1 MLKDLRRFAYAWWK
15 DLKNGRRSDEPS
27 ISLQPFAF
35 WPTHESAIC
44 NTGGTEPSLVP
55 GYAFHT
61 KYVLSTGGT
70 VRFSISLIGLTA
82 SKGKLLLSI
91 NRLDEQGVPSRA
103 RPKVKEIALATLAA
117 NGNSIEIAQLG
128 LRSHYYAIMGV
139 LTEDSDARADRI
151 EIWGT
156 GIDNNEAFA
165 TRLDA
170 ARTAFLSTPGTGI
183 LEHYISTERATLEQP
198 RSQMCTAY
206 QMGEPVYAE
215 WCQRMGASPSLH
227 RKQWEFVFILR
238 SLEYYGALREGAR
251 GLGFGVGIEP
261 LSSLFA
267 AAGCKIVATDLAQH
281 DERSLVW
288 DNTHQLGAN
297 LDHIFQ
303 PHLCDQAEFY
313 ERVSFR
319 PVDMNA
325 IPADL
330 RDFDFTWS
338 SCAYEH
344 LGSIEAG
351 LAFFENSL
359 ACLKP
364 GGIAVHTTELNLS
377 SNRNTMNT
385 GTTVLFRRRD
395 FETLARRLIAAG
407 HDVIPITFDSGD
419 SDLDRVID
427 IPPYSSDSH
436 LKLALLR
443 WVSTSFGM
451 VVRKGQRPVT

>member
-1 MLKDLRRFAYAWWK
+1 MLRDLRRLAYAWWK

-27 ISLQPFAF
+27 IPLQPFAF
-35 WPTHESAIC
+35 WPTHTSAIC
-44 NTGGTEPSLVP
+44 DTGGTEPSIVP

-61 KYVLSTGGT
+61 SYVLSTGGT
-70 VRFSISLIGLTA
+70 VRFRIKLSGLTA
-82 SKGKLLLSI
+82 TRGKLLLSI

-103 RPKVKEIALATLAA
+103 QPKIKEIALAALAA

-128 LRSHYYAIMGV
+128 LQSHYYAVMGI
-139 LTEDSDARADRI
+139 LTGDSDARAERI
-151 EIWGT
+151 DIFGT
-156 GIDNNEAFA
+156 GIDNDEAFA

-170 ARTAFLSTPGTGI
+170 AREAFLSAPGTGI
-183 LEHYISTERATLEQP
+183 LAGYINTERATLEYP

-206 QMGEPVYAE
+206 QMGEPIYAE
-215 WCQRMGASPSLH
+215 WCHRMGSAPGLH

-238 SLEYYGALREGAR
+238 ALDYYGALREGAR
-251 GLGFGVGIEP
+251 GLGFGVGVEP

-267 AAGCKIVATDLAQH
+267 AAGCRIVATDLAQH
-281 DERSLVW
+281 DERSQVW
-288 DNTHQLGAN
+288 DNTQQLGAN
-297 LDHIFQ
+297 LDQIFQ
-303 PHLCDQAEFY
+303 THLCDRAAFY
-313 ERVSFR
+313 EQVSFR

-351 LAFFENSL
+351 LTFFENSL

-377 SNRNTMNT
+377 SNKNTLDT

-419 SDLDRVID
+419 SELDRVID
-427 IPPYSSDSH
+427 MPPYSVDSH

-451 VVRKGQRPVT
+451 IVRKGAGRAT